1 MKSKLF
7 DAMFLFLSIAVWF
20 NGVSFQLGRA
30 SLRVEHFLVFS
41 VFFLEFCF
49 PNSHMK
55 PRKLN
60 MLFLAWLSLGMI
72 TTFIGTI
79 DKYRGLWIQIQY
91 VIGLLILSSR
101 EFVPL
106 GKKPIVIQARIGIL
120 VSIIYLLSYLY
131 TPLAKLLRIGEVKE
145 VFDGYSLEPNL
156 LGSQALLLWI
166 LLYVGRDLLSKFER
180 LGIFLLP
187 ILIVLSLTRAVWLAF
202 IMVLGLFLI
211 QRIRS
216 LAAYFVLLIICLL
229 PILFDF
235 LRRRVTST
243 EDVYWNLMNF
253 INFESGTAQYRKNV
267 YFQALTEMN
276 DTWFHFLL
284 GHGFASFPELYPLDS
299 SGVTGAYLSNAF
311 VGILFETGILGT
323 LLFLLLIGR
332 YVHKSKARIEIL
344 FYVLALV
351 TVSLTTSPLWLVFPW
366 FYLKILGELPKR
378 IDSKQ

>member
-1 MKSKLF
+1 
-7 DAMFLFLSIAVWF
+7 
-20 NGVSFQLGRA
+20 
-30 SLRVEHFLVFS
+30 
-41 VFFLEFCF
+41 
-49 PNSHMK
+49 
-55 PRKLN
+55 
-60 MLFLAWLSLGMI
+60 
-72 TTFIGTI
+72 
-79 DKYRGLWIQIQY
+79 
-91 VIGLLILSSR
+91 
-101 EFVPL
+101 
-106 GKKPIVIQARIGIL
+106 
-120 VSIIYLLSYLY
+120 
-131 TPLAKLLRIGEVKE
+131 
-145 VFDGYSLEPNL
+145 
-156 LGSQALLLWI
+156 
-166 LLYVGRDLLSKFER
+166 
-180 LGIFLLP
+180 
-187 ILIVLSLTRAVWLAF
+187 
-202 IMVLGLFLI
+202 MVLGLFLI